1 MTKHE
6 RSRYYLSMKTLKPSI
21 TGNWRVKLG
30 TKLADQPVVGETVL
44 ADGVER
50 KVVEIIELGGMRS
63 FVLEGDAK

>member
-1 MTKHE
+1 M
-6 RSRYYLSMKTLKPSI
+6 
-21 TGNWRVKLG
+21 KLG

-50 KVVEIIELGGMRS
+50 KVIEIIELGGMRS